1 MGWPA
6 DPKADLGSLLLDEVL
21 VEGGEIQVLL
31 LIAAVLAHAPTVR
44 APHTDPPTQRR
55 EHPLLL
61 QGRGPFGLRPWTV
74 CADAESAPGGTNP
87 SVWSRFG
94 ANTIL
99 KKFLQRSI

>member
-1 MGWPA
+1 MLSGGVLGWPA

-61 QGRGPFGLRPWTV
+61 QGRGLSGTRPQTV
-74 CADAESAPGGTNP
+74 RATIENTVVGT
-87 SVWSRFG
+87 SR
-94 ANTIL
+94 
-99 KKFLQRSI
+99 